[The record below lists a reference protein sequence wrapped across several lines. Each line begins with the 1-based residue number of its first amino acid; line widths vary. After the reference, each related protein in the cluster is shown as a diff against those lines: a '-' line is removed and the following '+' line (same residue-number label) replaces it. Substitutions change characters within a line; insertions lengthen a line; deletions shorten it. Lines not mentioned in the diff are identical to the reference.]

1 MDATS
6 SLDGAL
12 DSVFPGLQDNFLPMT
27 PLSPTPK
34 AAPIEAP
41 KAAPIE
47 APKADSTIQLNMRS
61 ADAGATMAYS
71 SMTEEEAQH
80 VLKNIRGPQ
89 PEAEAAGPQH
99 PLTPAP
105 STEDTAQGIIP
116 NDDVALQKIFQSY
129 LDLRKRCG
137 ESIEGLALDS
147 FSAKL
152 QKQRQGIIQQFGC
165 KDVRFYVYEKSGKAA
180 LKATPVQ

>member
-12 DSVFPGLQDNFLPMT
+12 DSVFPGLQDNFLPMP

-34 AAPIEAP
+34 AAPIEAT
-41 KAAPIE
+41 
-47 APKADSTIQLNMRS
+47 KADSTIQLNMRS

-80 VLKNIRGPQ
+80 VLKNIRGP
-89 PEAEAAGPQH
+89 EADAAPSSQR
-99 PLTPAP
+99 PATPAP
-105 STEDTAQGIIP
+105 STEDNAQGIVP
-116 NDDVALQKIFQSY
+116 NDDAALQKIFQSY

-137 ESIEGLALDS
+137 ESIDGLALDS

>member
-6 SLDGAL
+6 SLDSAL
-12 DSVFPGLQDNFLPMT
+12 DSVLPGLQDNLLPTT
-27 PLSPTPK
+27 PLSPKPST
-34 AAPIEAP
+34 APVD
-41 KAAPIE
+41 
-47 APKADSTIQLNMRS
+47 APKADSTIQLNMMS
-61 ADAGATMAYS
+61 ADAGATMAYT

-80 VLKNIRGPQ
+80 VLKNIRGNEVDTAPTTQ
-89 PEAEAAGPQH
+89 QAP
-99 PLTPAP
+99 P
-105 STEDTAQGIIP
+105 STEDNAQGTIP
-116 NDDVALQKIFQSY
+116 NDDAALQKIFQDY

-137 ESIEGLALDS
+137 EPIEGLAFDS